1 VTPERPAAPSLPAAA
16 GGLPERIAV
25 PLAFLAGAGVG
36 LQAYVNGKLS
46 GAVHSTLLASL
57 LSFGVGLVAL
67 LGLAATRG
75 TLSAAR
81 ARLRGMRRPPLWYFA
96 GGLGG
101 AYLVTSTAAAAP
113 EIGVALVT
121 VALVAGQ
128 TGGSLGV
135 DAAGLGPSGTQ
146 AVTARRLAGVGLAV
160 VAVLLSALAGGGRSD
175 PHVGLLLLVALA
187 GVGVAFQQAANGRL
201 QQVSGDA
208 IVAALLNFLIGTV
221 VLGVLLAATHPSGTT
236 LAAPPLYYAGGLL
249 GAGFVLTA
257 AATVRVLGVLR
268 LSLIAIAG
276 QSAGALVLDA
286 VDPAPGRHLSW
297 ATLVGVALTI
307 AAVGVSRR

>member
-1 VTPERPAAPSLPAAA
+1 MPE
-16 GGLPERIAV
+16 GLALL
-25 PLAFLAGAGVG
+25 LAFLAGVGVA

-46 GAVHSTLLASL
+46 GEVGSTVLASL
-57 LSFGVGLVAL
+57 LSFLVGLLVL
-67 LGLAATRG
+67 VGLAFVRG
-75 TLSAAR
+75 TIRDALP
-81 ARLRGMRRPPLWYFA
+81 RLRAAGRVPWWWWA

-135 DAAGLGPSGTQ
+135 DAAGLGPAGRQ
-146 AVTARRLAGVGLAV
+146 GITAPRLAGVGLAV
-160 VAVLLSALAGGGRSD
+160 AAVLISALGGGSRGSL
-175 PHVGLLLLVALA
+175 HVGLLLLVALA

-208 IVAALLNFLIGTV
+208 VFAALANFTIGT
-221 VLGVLLAATHPSGTT
+221 VLLAAILAVTRPEGTT
-236 LAAPPLYYAGGLL
+236 LAASPLLYGGGLL
-249 GAGFVLTA
+249 GAAFVLTA

-268 LSLIAIAG
+268 LSLVAIAG
-276 QSAGALVLDA
+276 QSAGALLLDGL
-286 VDPAPGRHLSW
+286 DPAPGR
-297 ATLVGVALTI
+297 GLTI
-307 AAVGVSRR
+307 ATAIGVLLTLAAVGVSRR